1 MQTNRFQLIAVII
14 VHLET
19 VTVALRNL
27 GLPIGL
33 GNNRTFLKDRG
44 VCAQSHGSAQIAIAL
59 NNVDLR
65 IHGVNNR
72 IRRLGIH
79 FRRGS
84 SSQAQ
89 QVTRGLDHHALQAQ
103 AQSQG
108 RDLVLACPTQRTQL
122 AFNASDTKTAG
133 DDDRINATQSLLRA
147 LGGFTGIGGNPT
159 QVNASVI
166 RKATVLHGLGNR
178 KVSIVQVNVLTNQR
192 NLNAVLRR
200 FNALKQL
207 VPLAPVH
214 VAESQAKTLNKEGI
228 QALAMQRRGNL
239 IDRGRILTFDDSIP
253 VDVAHE
259 CNLALDSLGQRAIRT
274 QYQRI
279 GLNTD
284 RAQRGHRVLGRL
296 GLELTGSGK
305 EGDQCDVHK
314 GNIVAAQVGAHLTR
328 SLQEGL

>member
-1 MQTNRFQLIAVII
+1 M
-14 VHLET
+14 
-19 VTVALRNL
+19 
-27 GLPIGL
+27 
-33 GNNRTFLKDRG
+33 
-44 VCAQSHGSAQIAIAL
+44 
-59 NNVDLR
+59 
-65 IHGVNNR
+65 
-72 IRRLGIH
+72 
-79 FRRGS
+79 
-84 SSQAQ
+84 
-89 QVTRGLDHHALQAQ
+89 
-103 AQSQG
+103 
-108 RDLVLACPTQRTQL
+108 LACPTQGTQL
-122 AFNASDTKTAG
+122 AFNASDAKTAG
-133 DDDRINATQSLLRA
+133 DDDRINATQGLLRT
-147 LGGFTGIGGNPT
+147 LRGFTGVGSNPT
-159 QVNASVI
+159 QVNASII

-178 KVSIVQVNVLTNQR
+178 KVSVVQINVLTNQR